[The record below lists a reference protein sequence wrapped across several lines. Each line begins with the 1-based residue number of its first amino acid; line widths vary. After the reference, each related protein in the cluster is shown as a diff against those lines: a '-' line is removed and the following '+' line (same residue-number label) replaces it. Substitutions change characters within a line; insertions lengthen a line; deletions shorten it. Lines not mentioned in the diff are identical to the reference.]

1 MEVLGGIEGVVG
13 VVGVGG
19 VEGVEGV
26 WGRGRTQ
33 AVSASPLKTPW
44 QAWRIQDL
52 TAFYDPE
59 PASNQ

>member
-13 VVGVGG
+13 VV
-19 VEGVEGV
+19 GVEGV